1 MNFKLGIVR
10 DVLNAAGKPSF
21 GTAAL
26 EVLKGNPALEWE
38 YTAESMKEITPE
50 LAARYDGLYVNS
62 SRVSAATVSRGDC
75 RARIIARHGIGYDSV
90 DVAALSAKKIVLT
103 NTPLAIRRPVA
114 VATLTL
120 LFALAGRL
128 FAKDRITRAGRWLE
142 RNDLMGTGLVGR
154 TLGIVGGGGIGQEL
168 LRVSA
173 PFGMLRIVA
182 DPYASEATLAALDA
196 TVVPLEQLL
205 READFV
211 VVACLLTEET
221 RHLIGAPQFALMKP
235 GAYFI
240 NVARGPIVD
249 ELALIEALRAGRI
262 AGAGLDVFEQEPV
275 DPANPLLGMDNVI
288 VTPHAL
294 CWTDECFHAIASAGL
309 QGVVDFSLGRRP
321 AHIVNP
327 EAWPVDAAAQ
337 EARRQERNY

>member
-10 DVLNAAGKPSF
+10 DVLNAAGEPSF

-26 EVLKGNPALEWE
+26 DVLKANPRLDWE
-38 YTAESMKEITPE
+38 YTAEPVKEVTPE
-50 LAARYDGLYVNS
+50 LAARYDALYVNS
-62 SRVSAATVSRGDC
+62 SRVSAATVARADC
-75 RARIIARHGIGYDSV
+75 RLRIVARHGVGYDSV
-90 DVAALSAKKIVLT
+90 DVAALSAKGIALT
-103 NTPLAIRRPVA
+103 NTPLAVRRPVA

-128 FAKDRITRAGRWLE
+128 FAKDRITRAGRWTE

-173 PFGMLRIVA
+173 PFGMRRVVA
-182 DPYASEATLAALDA
+182 DPYASVESLRSLDA
-196 TVVPLEQLL
+196 SRLPLDHLL

-211 VVACLLTEET
+211 VVACLLSEET
-221 RHLIGAPQFALMKP
+221 RKLIGAPQFALMKRS
-235 GAYFI
+235 AYLI

-249 ELALIEALRAGRI
+249 EAALIEALRGGKI

-275 DPANPLLGMDNVI
+275 DPANPLLRMENVI

-294 CWTDECFHAIASAGL
+294 CWTDECFHAIASSGL

-321 AHIVNP
+321 AHLVNP
-327 EAWPVDAAAQ
+327 EAWRA
-337 EARRQERNY
+337 

>member
-1 MNFKLGIVR
+1 MRFKLGIVR
-10 DVLNAAGKPSF
+10 DVLNAAGEPSF
-21 GTAAL
+21 GKGAL
-26 EVLKGNPALEWE
+26 EVLKGNPEIDWE
-38 YTAESMKEITPE
+38 YTKDALKEITPE
-50 LAARYDGLYVNS
+50 VASSYDGLYVNS
-62 SRVSAATVSRGDC
+62 SRVSAATVARGDC
-75 RARIIARHGIGYDSV
+75 RLRIVARHGVGYDSV
-90 DVAALSAKKIVLT
+90 DVPALSAKGVVLT

-168 LRVSA
+168 LKVSA
-173 PFGMLRIVA
+173 PFGMRRIVA
-182 DPYASEATLAALDA
+182 DPHASDGALRALDA
-196 TVVPLEQLL
+196 TVVPLERLM
-205 READFV
+205 RESDFV
-211 VVACLLTEET
+211 VVACLLNEET

-235 GAYFI
+235 SAYFI
-240 NVARGPIVD
+240 SVARGPIVD
-249 ELALIEALRAGRI
+249 EPALIDALRAGRI

-294 CWTDECFHAIASAGL
+294 CWTDECFHAIASSGL
-309 QGVVDFSLGRRP
+309 QSVVDFSLGRRP
-321 AHIVNP
+321 AHVVNP
-327 EAWPVDAAAQ
+327 EALKSV
-337 EARRQERNY
+337 

>member
-1 MNFKLGIVR
+1 MATAFKLGIVR
-10 DVLNAAGKPSF
+10 DVLNAAGEPSF
-21 GTAAL
+21 GKRAL
-26 EVLKGNPALEWE
+26 DVLKANPAIEWE
-38 YTAESMKEITPE
+38 YTPQMVKEIPADW
-50 LAARYDGLYVNS
+50 AARYDALYVNS
-62 SRVSAATVSRGDC
+62 SRVSAATVG
-75 RARIIARHGIGYDSV
+75 RADRRLRIVARHGVGYDSV
-90 DVAALSAKKIVLT
+90 DVGALTDKRIVLT

-128 FAKDRITRAGRWLE
+128 FAKDRITRAGRWVE
-142 RNDLMGTGLVGR
+142 RNELMGTGLIGR

-173 PFGMLRIVA
+173 PFGLRRLVA
-182 DPYASEATLAALDA
+182 DPHVSRDAIAALDA

-205 READFV
+205 RESDFV
-211 VVACLLTEET
+211 VVACLLSDET
-221 RHLIGAPQFALMKP
+221 RHLIGARQFAQMKP
-235 GAYFI
+235 TAFFI

-249 ELALIEALRAGRI
+249 EPALIDALRARRI

-275 DPANPLLGMDNVI
+275 DPQNPLLQMDHVI

-309 QGVVDFSLGRRP
+309 QSVVDVSLGRRP
-321 AHIVNP
+321 VHLVNP
-327 EAWPVDAAAQ
+327 EAWVA
-337 EARRQERNY
+337 

>member
-1 MNFKLGIVR
+1 MALPVSGFKLGILR
-10 DVLNAAGKPSF
+10 DVLNAASQPSF
-21 GTAAL
+21 GTGAL
-26 EVLKGNPALEWE
+26 EVLKGNPALDWE
-38 YTAESMKEITPE
+38 YTAESVNEITPD

-62 SRVSAATVSRGDC
+62 SRVSAASVARGDC
-75 RARIIARHGIGYDSV
+75 RLRIVARHGVGYDSV
-90 DVAALSAKKIVLT
+90 DVAALSAKRIVLT

-128 FAKDRITRAGRWLE
+128 FAKDRITRAGRWAE

-173 PFGMLRIVA
+173 PLGMRRIIA
-182 DPYASEATLAALDA
+182 DPHASAQAVAELGATLA
-196 TVVPLEQLL
+196 PLEQLM
-205 READFV
+205 RESDFV
-211 VVACLLTEET
+211 VIACLLNEET
-221 RHLIGAPQFALMKP
+221 HHLIAAPQFALMKP

-249 ELALIEALRAGRI
+249 EPALIEALRTGAI

-275 DPANPLLGMDNVI
+275 DPANPLLAMDNVI

-294 CWTDECFHAIASAGL
+294 CWTDECFHAIASSGL
-309 QGVVDFSLGRRP
+309 QSVVDFSFGRRP
-321 AHIVNP
+321 AHVVN
-327 EAWPVDAAAQ
+327 Q
-337 EARRQERNY
+337 EVWVRS

>member
-1 MNFKLGIVR
+1 MARFRLGIMR
-10 DVLNAAGKPSF
+10 DVLNAVGEPSF
-21 GTAAL
+21 GNAAL
-26 EVLKGNPALEWE
+26 EVLKANPELDWE
-38 YTAESMKEITPE
+38 YTPESVREIPPE

-62 SRVSAATVSRGDC
+62 ARVTAASVGRGDC
-75 RARIIARHGIGYDSV
+75 RTRIIARHGVGYDSV
-90 DVAALSAKKIVLT
+90 DVAALSAKGIVLT

-128 FAKDRITRAGRWLE
+128 FAKDRITRAGQWAQ
-142 RNDLMGTGLVGR
+142 RNDLMGRGLVGR

-173 PFGMLRIVA
+173 PFGMRRLVA
-182 DPYASEATLAALDA
+182 DPYASDGALRALDA
-196 TVVPLEQLL
+196 TRVPLAQLVQ
-205 READFV
+205 EADFV

-221 RHLIGAPQFALMKP
+221 RHLLGGPQFAAMKP
-235 GAYFI
+235 TAYFI

-249 ELALIEALRAGRI
+249 EAALIEALRAGRI

-275 DPANPLLGMDNVI
+275 DPANPLLSMDNVI

-294 CWTDECFHAIASAGL
+294 CWTDECFHAIAAAGL

-321 AHIVNP
+321 VHVVNV
-327 EAWPVDAAAQ
+327 EVWK
-337 EARRQERNY
+337 ES

>member
-1 MNFKLGIVR
+1 MTFKLGIVR
-10 DVLNAAGKPSF
+10 DVLNAAGEPSF
-21 GTAAL
+21 GNAAL

-50 LAARYDGLYVNS
+50 VAARYDALYVNS
-62 SRVSAATVSRGDC
+62 SRVSAATVARGDC
-75 RARIIARHGIGYDSV
+75 RLRIVARHGVGYDSV
-90 DVAALSAKKIVLT
+90 DVAALSAKSIVLT
-103 NTPLAIRRPVA
+103 NTPIAIRRPVA

-128 FAKDRITRAGRWLE
+128 FAKDRITRAGRWAE

-173 PFGMLRIVA
+173 PFGMRRIVA
-182 DPYASEATLAALDA
+182 DPYAGDDALRALDA
-196 TVVPLEQLL
+196 TRVPLEQLM
-205 READFV
+205 RESDFV

-221 RHLIGAPQFALMKP
+221 RHLVGAPQFALMKP

-249 ELALIEALRAGRI
+249 ERALLEALRAGRI

-294 CWTDECFHAIASAGL
+294 CWTDECFHAIATSGL

-327 EAWPVDAAAQ
+327 EAWPADAAAQ
-337 EARRQERNY
+337 EKPR

>member
-10 DVLNAAGKPSF
+10 DVLNAAGEPSF
-21 GTAAL
+21 GTGAL
-26 EVLKGNPALEWE
+26 EVLKGNPDLVWE
-38 YTAESMKEITPE
+38 YTAESVKEITPE
-50 LAARYDGLYVNS
+50 LAAHYDALYVNS
-62 SRVSAATVSRGDC
+62 SRVSAATVARGDC
-75 RARIIARHGIGYDSV
+75 RVRIVARHGVGYDSV
-90 DVAALSAKKIVLT
+90 DVAALSAKGIVLT

-128 FAKDRITRAGRWLE
+128 FAKDRITRAGRWAE

-173 PFGMLRIVA
+173 PFGMRRVVA
-182 DPYASEATLAALDA
+182 DPYASDEVLRTLDA
-196 TVVPLEQLL
+196 SRVPLDQLL
-205 READFV
+205 RESDFV
-211 VVACLLTEET
+211 VIACLLNEET
-221 RHLIGAPQFALMKP
+221 RHLIGAAQFVLMKP

-249 ELALIEALRAGRI
+249 EPALIEALRSGRI

-275 DPANPLLGMDNVI
+275 DPGNPLLGMDNVI

-294 CWTDECFHAIASAGL
+294 CWTDECFHAIASSGL

-321 AHIVNP
+321 AHVVNP
-327 EAWPVDAAAQ
+327 EAW
-337 EARRQERNY
+337 RRP

>member
-10 DVLNAAGKPSF
+10 DVLNAAGEPSF

-26 EVLKGNPALEWE
+26 EVLKANPALDWE
-38 YTAESMKEITPE
+38 YTAAAVREITPE
-50 LAARYDGLYVNS
+50 LAARYDALYVNS
-62 SRVSAATVSRGDC
+62 SRVSAATVAREDC
-75 RARIIARHGIGYDSV
+75 RIRIVARHGIGYDSV
-90 DVAALSAKKIVLT
+90 DVAALSAKGIVLT

-128 FAKDRITRAGRWLE
+128 FAKDRITRAGRWTD
-142 RNDLMGTGLVGR
+142 RNDLMGTGLIGR

-173 PFGMLRIVA
+173 PFGMRRLVA
-182 DPYASEATLAALDA
+182 DPYASDESMRSLDAALA
-196 TVVPLEQLL
+196 PLETVL

-211 VVACLLTEET
+211 VVACLLNDET
-221 RHLIGAPQFALMKP
+221 RHLIGAPQFALMKS

-249 ELALIEALRAGRI
+249 EPALIEALRAGKI

-275 DPANPLLGMDNVI
+275 DPANPLLAMDNVI

-294 CWTDECFHAIASAGL
+294 CWTDECFHAIASSGL
-309 QGVVDFSLGRRP
+309 QSVVDFSLGRRP

-327 EAWPVDAAAQ
+327 QAW
-337 EARRQERNY
+337 ARA

>member
-1 MNFKLGIVR
+1 MAPPGSRFKLGILR
-10 DVLNAAGKPSF
+10 DVLNAAGLPSF
-21 GTAAL
+21 GAAAL
-26 EVLKGNPALEWE
+26 EVLKGNPSLDWE
-38 YTAESMKEITPE
+38 YTAESVKEITPG

-62 SRVSAATVSRGDC
+62 SRVGAATVARGDC
-75 RARIIARHGIGYDSV
+75 RLRIVARHGVGYDSV
-90 DVAALSAKKIVLT
+90 DVAALSAKRIVLT

-128 FAKDRITRAGRWLE
+128 FAKDRITRAGRWAE

-173 PFGMLRIVA
+173 PLGMRRIVA
-182 DPYASEATLAALDA
+182 DPCTSGQAMAELDATLA
-196 TVVPLEQLL
+196 PLELL
-205 READFV
+205 MRESDFV
-211 VVACLLTEET
+211 VIACLLNEET
-221 RHLIGAPQFALMKP
+221 RHLIAAPQFALMKP

-249 ELALIEALRAGRI
+249 EAALIEVLRAGRI

-309 QGVVDFSLGRRP
+309 QSVVDFSLGRRP
-321 AHIVNP
+321 AHVVNP
-327 EAWPVDAAAQ
+327 EAWVGA
-337 EARRQERNY
+337 

>member
-1 MNFKLGIVR
+1 MTFKLGIVR
-10 DVLNAAGKPSF
+10 DVLNAAGEPSF
-21 GTAAL
+21 GMAAL
-26 EVLKGNPALEWE
+26 EVLKGNPALDWE
-38 YTAESMKEITPE
+38 YTAESVKEITPE

-62 SRVSAATVSRGDC
+62 SRVSAATFARGDS
-75 RARIIARHGIGYDSV
+75 RLRIVARHGVGYDSV
-90 DVAALSAKKIVLT
+90 DVAALSAKGVVLT
-103 NTPLAIRRPVA
+103 NTPIAIRRPVA
-114 VATLTL
+114 VATLTM

-173 PFGMLRIVA
+173 PFSMRRIVA
-182 DPYASEATLAALDA
+182 DPYANQTALQALDA
-196 TVVPLEQLL
+196 MVVPLERLM
-205 READFV
+205 RESDFV

-249 ELALIEALRAGRI
+249 EEALTETLRAGRI

-275 DPANPLLGMDNVI
+275 DPANPLLAMDNVI

-294 CWTDECFHAIASAGL
+294 CWTDECFHAIATSGL

-327 EAWPVDAAAQ
+327 EAWGRA
-337 EARRQERNY
+337 